1 MNRFFKSIKEDKGSS
16 AIDNFLTA
24 LRELL
29 VVVNSWFELSVLKFA
44 ISVIDAL
51 LDTQTKDDYNFLYNF
66 NDFSK

>member
-1 MNRFFKSIKEDKGSS
+1 MCRFFKSTIDNKGFS

-29 VVVNSWFELSVLKFA
+29 IVINNWFDLKLLKFA
-44 ISVIDAL
+44 INIIDAL
-51 LDTQTKDDYNFLYNF
+51 LNTETKDDYNFLYNF